1 MRRGFTLLEL
11 TIVLAI
17 VSVLLTLLFPAI
29 LKSDLSS
36 DSSVRTRISS
46 LFSSAFSPGNPV
58 EFCVDFKNNSLKVG
72 KEVVKLPWKVDTLV
86 LPGKVISSELS
97 SSYCFDLKNL
107 TYGAIVGEAKN
118 RFPSILFTFPSG
130 EVRFYNLSQAEA
142 ETLKDKVEKGRVVE
156 WFSYYS
162 Y

>member
-1 MRRGFTLLEL
+1 MKRGFTLLEL
-11 TIVLAI
+11 TVVLAI
-17 VSVLLTLLFPAI
+17 ISILLTLLFPAI
-29 LKSDLSS
+29 VRSDLRSN
-36 DSSVRTRISS
+36 SSVRTRIST

-58 EFCVDFKNNSLKVG
+58 EFCVDFKSNSLKVG
-72 KEVVKLPWKVDTLV
+72 KEVVKLPWKIDTLV
-86 LPGKVISSELS
+86 LPGKVVSSELAS
-97 SSYCFDLKNL
+97 KYCFDLKNL
-107 TYGAIVGEAKN
+107 IYGAIVAENKN
-118 RFPSILFTFPSG
+118 SFPSILFTFPSG